1 MNDYIVLVSEDGQP
15 YISHHGIKGQKWGV
29 RRYQNPDGSLTAE
42 GMRRYNTDS
51 AVDTTKSLHKIE
63 RENARLINRRA
74 NAVVKANKAYQKGN
88 DKAYEKQI
96 SKVKQYDESIDAGK
110 KICEKIT
117 TDSSKNGYK
126 VDKQTKVRYTHVG
139 RVAAASLLL
148 TPLAGVALFG
158 VDVYRSNKYGAE
170 AGGFVKGSKYS
181 VERKYRDN

>member
-1 MNDYIVLVSEDGQP
+1 MNDYIVLISEDGQP
-15 YISHHGIKGQKWGV
+15 YISHHGVKGQKWGL

-74 NAVVKANKAYQKGN
+74 NAVVKADKAYQKGN

-96 SKVKQYDESIDAGK
+96 SKIKQYDESINAGK
-110 KICEKIT
+110 KYAEKIKA
-117 TDSSKNGYK
+117 DYSKNGYK
-126 VDKQTKVRYTHVG
+126 VDEQSKTRYTHAG
-139 RVAAASLLL
+139 RVIATSLLL
-148 TPLAGVALFG
+148 TPVAGIALFG
-158 VDVYRSNKYGAE
+158 IDAYRANKYGAE

-181 VERKYRDN
+181 VERKYREN